1 MSGEEVLRSMGSGSE
16 TWKAANEGEALRM
29 GESDQVRAAGSP
41 GDRLGVEH
49 GGSYGRSGAD
59 RSGGSDRSG
68 AAETEGLARLART
81 LHQQLSLAQDAAT
94 SCRALL
100 SVVEDTLETS
110 RQGGFA
116 AVTETLLTVASEL
129 ARHVEQIL
137 AGVRSS
143 SETVTTFAASIQA
156 FENEVRR
163 LEEGGRAVQD
173 NIEEIASISD
183 QVKLLAL
190 NARIEAARA
199 GAAGAGFSVV
209 AEEVSKLAD
218 RSERVTKEI
227 SGHMDATTEAL
238 QRALERFEQNRQALD
253 EAQHALHVL
262 DEAASGVASGS
273 SRLEE
278 VVADVEELAATQGF
292 LQESLEQIHY
302 HTLAVHQAADALARQ
317 MGPTTDVA
325 DRLWAASLPP
335 AERTNVHNLQQFEDR
350 FARALERDEPHVA
363 EQAVQSAL
371 AAGLTPEELLSR
383 LATAAARAF
392 RVEDYDDRPAIVH
405 YRNARILEKALNMLE
420 PLVEERKHHRG
431 TVVMGNAWQDYHE
444 LGRRV
449 VSITLR
455 AAGFRVIDLGLSVP
469 NEQFVE
475 TAIKEDA
482 KVIGVSSLLLS
493 TAKYIPELKDEL
505 IRRGRADI
513 RVIVGGAPFLVD
525 PRLRDNFGAD
535 GVGRTPQDA
544 VRLVEHF
551 YSQSGRSRAG
561 RSGYLAHSGGG
572 DER

>member
-1 MSGEEVLRSMGSGSE
+1 M
-16 TWKAANEGEALRM
+16 
-29 GESDQVRAAGSP
+29 
-41 GDRLGVEH
+41 
-49 GGSYGRSGAD
+49 
-59 RSGGSDRSG
+59 
-68 AAETEGLARLART
+68 
-81 LHQQLSLAQDAAT
+81 HQQLSLAQDAAT

-392 RVEDYDDRPAIVH
+392 RVENYDDRPAIVH

-505 IRRGRADI
+505 IRRGRRGHSRHRRRCA
-513 RVIVGGAPFLVD
+513 VFGGPAPAGQFRCGRRRSYAARRSASRGALLLSV
-525 PRLRDNFGAD
+525 RKKSCGAFGIFGAL
-535 GVGRTPQDA
+535 GR
-544 VRLVEHF
+544 R
-551 YSQSGRSRAG
+551 G
-561 RSGYLAHSGGG
+561 
-572 DER
+572 